1 MKRGFFF
8 FCLIWT
14 VLTVMPLCL
23 YRIQSTP
30 AHSTPTEA
38 MPIKSTASS
47 EPQAN
52 GFLPAYLSV
61 YVTGEDKIISMDT
74 EEYIWGVV
82 AAEMPASFHEEAL
95 KAQAVAARTY
105 LANRLQTKNETHPD
119 AHICTDST
127 HCQGWC
133 SRTDARAKWV
143 QDADFYENKLNTA
156 LLQTREK
163 ILTYEEKPILAAYH
177 ALSSGKTNDASDVW
191 GKSVPYLPSVS
202 MEEDRLREKYF
213 FEVRYTAEELCAVLA
228 GHGYNVASLA
238 DIGTPIY
245 NDAGYILRIAL
256 GNKTVSG
263 ADFRSLLALRSAAV
277 TLVRRENE
285 ILFQTRGYGHGV
297 GMSQYGADSLG
308 KNGKNFQEI
317 LAYFYPGTT
326 LIPE

>member
-1 MKRGFFF
+1 MGGDFAAILPKKLKSR
-8 FCLIWT
+8 
-14 VLTVMPLCL
+14 VMFPVF
-23 YRIQSTP
+23 S
-30 AHSTPTEA
+30 
-38 MPIKSTASS
+38 
-47 EPQAN
+47 
-52 GFLPAYLSV
+52 
-61 YVTGEDKIISMDT
+61 
-74 EEYIWGVV
+74 
-82 AAEMPASFHEEAL
+82 
-95 KAQAVAARTY
+95 
-105 LANRLQTKNETHPD
+105 
-119 AHICTDST
+119 
-127 HCQGWC
+127 
-133 SRTDARAKWV
+133 
-143 QDADFYENKLNTA
+143 
-156 LLQTREK
+156 
-163 ILTYEEKPILAAYH
+163 
-177 ALSSGKTNDASDVW
+177 
-191 GKSVPYLPSVS
+191 
-202 MEEDRLREKYF
+202 LREKYF